1 MKLIESK
8 AEYIS
13 QESGIEGIY
22 KMIELA
28 GRTAYNSQDKITP
41 TSAKGFVG
49 RMIKSHHYAAL
60 EHGTVYLHLQINP
73 LNCTKSF
80 DYPSAKFTATYNWS
94 DVVGHIRAKYSSNP
108 YSKVIFKSVG
118 TKDASVYD
126 YYITSNYRVIIE
138 NGWQD
143 DLQFLCSYTE
153 FHEKRYTMRFTC
165 SRAIANELIRHRT
178 FSFLQESQRYINYSK
193 ERHGGEIT
201 FIIPSW
207 FGKAKEC
214 SYSTMIEDIEFLD
227 SLGFEGEIRDRAAW
241 LTSGFMNGELC
252 YFKALEAG
260 ATPQQARD
268 VLPNAT
274 KTELIMTGF
283 SSDWRFLMDLR
294 LFEKTGK
301 VHPDMKNL
309 VQKAQKAMQE
319 AGIWDD
325 IMSKPSKFD

>member
-1 MKLIESK
+1 MKLIESS
-8 AEYIS
+8 AELIL
-13 QESGIEGIY
+13 QEPGIEGIY
-22 KMIELA
+22 KAIEIA

-41 TSAKGFVG
+41 DSAKNFVD
-49 RMIKSHHYAAL
+49 RMVKSRHGAAL

-118 TKDASVYD
+118 TKNTPVYD

-165 SRAIANELIRHRT
+165 SRAIANELVRHRT
-178 FSFLQESQRYINYSK
+178 FSFLQESQRYINYYK
-193 ERHGGEIT
+193 KRYGGEI
-201 FIIPSW
+201 ICIEPSW
-207 FGKAKEC
+207 NYKYNDNKYDGAEDWNPYMRALYQAEA
-214 SYSTMIEDIEFLD
+214 SYFEMIGD
-227 SLGFEGEIRDRAAW
+227 G
-241 LTSGFMNGELC
+241 C
-252 YFKALEAG
+252 
-260 ATPQQARD
+260 TPQQARD

-319 AGIWDD
+319 VGIWDD

>member
-8 AEYIS
+8 AEYLP
-13 QESGIEGIY
+13 QENGIEGIY
-22 KMIELA
+22 KMIEVA
-28 GRTAYNSQDKITP
+28 GRTAYHSQDKIT
-41 TSAKGFVG
+41 TDSAKSFVD

-60 EHGTVYLHLQINP
+60 EHGTVYLHLQVNP

-94 DVVGHIRAKYSSNP
+94 DVVGHIRAKYSNNP

-118 TKDASVYD
+118 TKNAPVYD

-143 DLQFLCSYTE
+143 DLQFLCLPTE
-153 FHEKRYTMRFTC
+153 SHEKRYTMRFTC
-165 SRAIANELIRHRT
+165 SRAIAQELTRHRIY
-178 FSFLQESQRYINYSK
+178 SFLMESQRYINYSK

-201 FIIPSW
+201 FIKPTW
-207 FGKAKEC
+207 YDK
-214 SYSTMIEDIEFLD
+214 YSKSLLD
-227 SLGFEGEIRDRAAW
+227 STGHRPDGTSDMFTSEGDFEDQLRMAESCYKAA
-241 LTSGFMNGELC
+241 MI
-252 YFKALEAG
+252 AG
-260 ATPQQARD
+260 VKPQEARD

-301 VHPDMKNL
+301 VHPDMKDL
-309 VQKAQKAMQE
+309 MQKAQKAMQE

-325 IMSKPSKFD
+325 IMSKLSKFD